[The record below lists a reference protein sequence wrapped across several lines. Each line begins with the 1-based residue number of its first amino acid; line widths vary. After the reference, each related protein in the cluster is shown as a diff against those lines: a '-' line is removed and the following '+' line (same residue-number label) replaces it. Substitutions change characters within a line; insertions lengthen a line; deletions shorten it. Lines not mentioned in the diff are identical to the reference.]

1 MSCGQSFKQDCKKGD
16 IQILFSDISCWLFL
30 EFNTEEAET

>member
-1 MSCGQSFKQDCKKGD
+1 MSCGQSFKQDHKKGD
-16 IQILFSDISCWLFL
+16 IQIFSPYISCWLFL